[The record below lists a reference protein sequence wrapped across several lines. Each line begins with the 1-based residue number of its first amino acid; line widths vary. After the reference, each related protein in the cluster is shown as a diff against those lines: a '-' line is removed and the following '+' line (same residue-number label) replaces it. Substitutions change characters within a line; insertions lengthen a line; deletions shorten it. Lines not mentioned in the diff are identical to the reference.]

1 MKTRLKLLLALLA
14 LQVFC
19 LGFAATAA
27 TQPICPVY
35 NLEFDIDKITPQA
48 IEAYHGEKI
57 EIYVNLKRNGLFLRF
72 ALPELCTFYW
82 QEVGMGDQYWSNDF
96 FPECDGNSTFKVE
109 FLPEM
114 DTGAKVYNC
123 FIATPAPTYRAAFQI
138 RMRPS
143 PGAEP
148 AVLPLPVK
156 TLDFDKVKVENAPY
170 YTKDEADAATDA
182 AIVSKVTKEYVE
194 GLGITGGG
202 GGTVE
207 VDTTLSQAGM
217 AADAKTVGDNFA
229 AMAEDYHQINNISG
243 LAYSKAE
250 KAENRVEQFS
260 TWSQGHMQ
268 EFNGVNAKAS
278 VAFTTANEA
287 KTTAESAIRT
297 ANQAS
302 EDVSELKTWALGN
315 DVAVKVE
322 HATEPNATFSVL
334 YHGETQYS
342 SDSEAAATVA
352 RANEYTDNH
361 LATLAGVVDEK
372 LEEKADRAWGKYTSG
387 GAPANGD
394 TLIVEK
400 KSLAITG
407 GGNFTYIDAGEG
419 GYYVA
424 TVSLGNKWTIE
435 SLADAQNPD
444 NPTTLTWK
452 DSDGNAIQT
461 ITSTSSREVYCVA
474 GVDMMAPSVDHS
486 GSDDVVTLPFPVV
499 SSEAPK
505 VFYVPNLDDYGD
517 DDFAEA
523 TPDNWPDYI
532 KSVPPPTGASGNWRV
547 SIVMNGKPRAGFFK
561 GKFIKDGTVYTRFDK
576 PIGIAHVVVEG
587 ISYSVKVETVN
598 GKKLLVLTED

>member
-1 MKTRLKLLLALLA
+1 MRSGIAKYALSKNQSESPTVGWTGTLSPAIRL
-14 LQVFC
+14 
-19 LGFAATAA
+19 
-27 TQPICPVY
+27 
-35 NLEFDIDKITPQA
+35 
-48 IEAYHGEKI
+48 
-57 EIYVNLKRNGLFLRF
+57 
-72 ALPELCTFYW
+72 W
-82 QEVGMGDQYWSNDF
+82 
-96 FPECDGNSTFKVE
+96 
-109 FLPEM
+109 
-114 DTGAKVYNC
+114 
-123 FIATPAPTYRAAFQI
+123 
-138 RMRPS
+138 
-143 PGAEP
+143 
-148 AVLPLPVK
+148 AVASE
-156 TLDFDKVKVENAPY
+156 TE
-170 YTKDEADAATDA
+170 
-182 AIVSKVTKEYVE
+182 
-194 GLGITGGG
+194 GGG
-202 GGTVE
+202 DSSEIVKAQ
-207 VDTTLSQAGM
+207 VAANLAGV
-217 AADAKTVGDNFA
+217 AAASA
-229 AMAEDYHQINNISG
+229 
-243 LAYSKAE
+243 
-250 KAENRVEQFS
+250 
-260 TWSQGHMQ
+260 Q
-268 EFNGVNAKAS
+268 E
-278 VAFTTANEA
+278 
-287 KTTAESAIRT
+287 T
-297 ANQAS
+297 ANQACA
-302 EDVSELKTWALGN
+302 DVAELKTWALGN

-352 RANEYTDNH
+352 LANEYTDNH

-461 ITSTSSREVYCVA
+461 ITSTSSREAYCVA
-474 GVDMMAPSVDHS
+474 GVNMMAPSVDHS

-517 DDFAEA
+517 DDYAEA

-561 GKFIKDGTVYTRFDK
+561 GRFIKDGTVYTRFDK
-576 PIGIAHVVVEG
+576 PIGITHLVVEG

-598 GKKLLVLTED
+598 GKKLLVLKED